1 MKRLATIS
9 WLLDRQ
15 NPWLPWWQEL
25 MLNWVASWSTIGTI
39 HITAADGEHCCEW
52 FLPSDL
58 EHQRAELEQLL
69 ER

>member
-15 NPWLPWWQEL
+15 VPWLPWWQEL
-25 MLNWVASWSTIGTI
+25 MLNWVSSWSTIGSLQVVASNREDVFTW
-39 HITAADGEHCCEW
+39 D
-52 FLPSDL
+52 LPTDL